1 MGTRGRWAADR
12 TTDRYD
18 VSGRPTDGGGLTAIA
33 LIRRRAHGEQHAHTP
48 TQHTPPHLHQ
58 SMHLP
63 QRLETTACTQ
73 GRIMVRWKDASV
85 LHLFSDIEA
94 P

>member
-1 MGTRGRWAADR
+1 MA
-12 TTDRYD
+12 
-18 VSGRPTDGGGLTAIA
+18 VSVVTSKFILLKLTVQGYSQASKD
-33 LIRRRAHGEQHAHTP
+33 AHTH
-48 TQHTPPHLHQ
+48 TTHTPPHLHQ

-73 GRIMVRWKDASV
+73 GRIMVRWKGASV